1 MDSFN
6 GDSLDDSL
14 IVLLPSL
21 DGEDSFSDGIL
32 IFGIADDD
40 DGTDAVVDAVIA
52 DAAEPTV
59 VVAAANGAES
69 PASHDDS
76 AESEPLDLEA
86 KPLLHVVILH
96 DVDLVGDLRLL
107 QRPRQ
112 IGGFRGGERVEI
124 VLQLLLIVGGR
135 RRGRGGGGG
144 YIIGVAVE
152 VGRGNGEVDR
162 APVGAEEDGGGADVE
177 EDDGVAG
184 SDVVVDGPAYSVSRL
199 VGEIDGDADLAAG
212 AGGRG
217 GSGPHAGGM
226 VTWRSRVVDSDGWE
240 LRVGF

>member
-86 KPLLHVVILH
+86 KPPLHVVILH
-96 DVDLVGDLRLL
+96 DVDRVGDLRLL

-112 IGGFRGGERVEI
+112 IGG
-124 VLQLLLIVGGR
+124 
-135 RRGRGGGGG
+135 
-144 YIIGVAVE
+144 
-152 VGRGNGEVDR
+152 
-162 APVGAEEDGGGADVE
+162 
-177 EDDGVAG
+177 
-184 SDVVVDGPAYSVSRL
+184 
-199 VGEIDGDADLAAG
+199 
-212 AGGRG
+212 
-217 GSGPHAGGM
+217 
-226 VTWRSRVVDSDGWE
+226 
-240 LRVGF
+240 